1 MQKKEGNLR
10 KDKKER
16 LDVTENPGER
26 IKRESD
32 VTEIKN
38 GSSIVLTGLREYGL
52 PKLKCNKK
60 KELKNIQST
69 QELWDHL
76 KAFNT

>member
-38 GSSIVLTGLREYGL
+38 GSSVVLTGLRKYD
-52 PKLKCNKK
+52 LK
-60 KELKNIQST
+60 IGQ
-69 QELWDHL
+69 
-76 KAFNT
+76 